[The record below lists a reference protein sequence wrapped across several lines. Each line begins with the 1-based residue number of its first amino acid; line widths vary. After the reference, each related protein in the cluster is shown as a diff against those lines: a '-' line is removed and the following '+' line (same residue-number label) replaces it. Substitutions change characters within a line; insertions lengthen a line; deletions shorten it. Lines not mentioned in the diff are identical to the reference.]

1 MATKKNGKKTDPQAL
16 RRNPRY
22 KPGGKLRAKYSSA
35 GQDVEGDVRTISKS
49 GFFLNILDG
58 GAAESEG
65 DVLLTL
71 PSQGVSIRG
80 TIRSVLPG
88 KGFGIEFLN
97 LSLSDE
103 ETLAA
108 YCDTLRLEG
117 KGKKNT

>member
-1 MATKKNGKKTDPQAL
+1 MATKKNGKKTDPKAQ
-16 RRNPRY
+16 RRHPRY

-65 DVLLTL
+65 DVVLTL

-97 LSLSDE
+97 LSSSDE
-103 ETLAA
+103 ETLDA
-108 YCDTLRLEG
+108 YCDTLRLEA

>member
-1 MATKKNGKKTDPQAL
+1 MATRKNGKKTDPKAL

-58 GAAESEG
+58 GAAESQG
-65 DVLLTL
+65 DVLLRL
-71 PSQGVSIRG
+71 PSQGVSIKG

-88 KGFGIEFLN
+88 KGFGIEFLD
-97 LSLSDE
+97 LSSSDE
-103 ETLAA
+103 EALAT
-108 YCDTLRLEG
+108 YCNALRLEA